1 MLLTLIDGTGLP
13 MPPDRMPTGHY
24 VNVSTPYGQ
33 YNTVKAP
40 MVDCSVSWNQTITIH
55 ERPQTFAKWLMSI
68 FKSKTVHLEIR
79 ALYDPG
85 PTLDQYEVVCAF
97 DMTFE
102 QLFAGDGQHTL
113 LADVNNQR
121 ISLKLK
127 AGGTSEVVVN
137 GQPAHPQAAVRS
149 PDRPASSSEH
159 EEKTVVICGE
169 TGSGK
174 SSIINVIAQKQVATT
189 SNDALGCTPEP
200 ERHSVVIS
208 GQKFVL
214 YDTAGLNEGTAGT
227 VPRKQAKRQL
237 KNLLDKLLSDKSPSG
252 GVNLIVYCVRNTT
265 APRAILDA
273 YDTVYSATCRKKG
286 VPIVVVITGLESE
299 NPMESWWDSH
309 KEDFSS
315 LYLAG
320 HACVTTIQD
329 YPGIPEDYTR
339 RVAQSSEILRDLIM
353 SKCSAVAVD
362 DSLSAGK
369 WCWSPSP
376 LMD

>member
-33 YNTVKAP
+33 YNTAKAA

-85 PTLDQYEVVCAF
+85 PTLDQYEVMCAF

-102 QLFAGDGQHTL
+102 QLFAGDEQHTL
-113 LADVNNQR
+113 LSEVNNQR

-137 GQPAHPQAAVRS
+137 GQS
-149 PDRPASSSEH
+149 PDRPASSSER
-159 EEKTVVICGE
+159 EEKIVVICGE

-174 SSIINVIAQKQVATT
+174 SSIINVIAQKQVAKT
-189 SNDALGCTPEP
+189 SNDALGCTSEP
-200 ERHSVVIS
+200 KRHSVVIS
-208 GQKFVL
+208 GQKFAL
-214 YDTAGLNEGTAGT
+214 FDTAGLNEGTAGT
-227 VPRKQAKRQL
+227 VPPKPAKRQL
-237 KNLLDKLLSDKSPSG
+237 KNLLDKG
-252 GVNLIVYCVRNTT
+252 GVDLIVYCVRNTT

-273 YDTVYSATCRKKG
+273 YDTVYSGTCRKKG
-286 VPIVVVITGLESE
+286 VPIVLVITGLESE

-309 KEDFSS
+309 KEKFSS
-315 LYLAG
+315 LHLAG

-339 RVAQSSEILRDLIM
+339 RVAQSGEILRDLILN
-353 SKCSAVAVD
+353 KCSAVAVD